1 MANDSILIQVQLG
14 SPTKANINA
23 VTRQIQSALSNVSA
37 NVQIQNGR
45 QAAQQLQTIKNKT
58 DSATKS
64 MNSFGE
70 AIGLSG
76 RRFLAFTSAVAVVGR
91 LTSAL
96 SQATREAIKFER
108 EFVKLAQVFDT
119 DVKSLGSLQNSM
131 SKLAQ
136 EFGLSATV
144 VAKTSVVLA
153 QSGLTARQT
162 EQAMRT
168 LAKTTLAATF
178 DSLAASTEGAV
189 AIMAQFGTEASKLET
204 QLGAINAVS
213 KRFAVES
220 GDIIEAVR
228 RAGGAFKAA
237 GGNLNEFI
245 SLFTAVRSTTRES
258 AETIAT
264 GFRTIFARL
273 QRPKTIEF
281 FRQLNIEL
289 TDGRGNFIGA
299 FEAIKRLS
307 RGLEEAGIRAGS
319 LRFAEVVEQLGGIR
333 QVSRVIP
340 LLQQFSKAEKARQV
354 AVAGGGSLDRD
365 AAKAQETLSQAFART
380 TENFRALIREISQ
393 TATFQAI
400 VKIALDLANSFIEV
414 ARSLKPLIPLIA
426 AFGAIKIGGLASG
439 ALKKG
444 FGGAGGTGGLGQ
456 GFNKGGFVP
465 GTGNSDTVPAMLTPG
480 EFVIRKS
487 AVQAFGAENL
497 AGINKYKYGGRIED
511 LGKIYTSI
519 PRKSGYKRIK
529 NRRLNDTSVF
539 KKVTPTKKDLDLW
552 NSLKGSFGKRFE
564 KVLSNKFPVLGQSD
578 PYRYAFLD
586 FPEARAEAKFMK
598 RGETYNKGENDKNLK
613 GNTNSSIAAKN
624 FLYENSSI
632 RGNGIKNRSTKEL
645 ATYALAKKP
654 VTTYWADPEEW
665 VRRSTGGIIQKF
677 AKGGQVGTDT
687 VPALLTPGE
696 FVINK
701 KSAEA
706 FGYGNLGKI
715 NKYAKGGPV
724 KKFANGGGVGD
735 DFERATGKVLANA
748 RDGQKHV
755 DTFIGS
761 LGEFATE
768 FKKGFS
774 GAIQDIKSFES
785 QVAKKIKQLQAGGA
799 SEEEIKKQQERKS
812 KLSTARGV
820 QTKTKSGKTAIAV
833 RGGKA
838 TQQTV
843 EHEVAHAVDEA
854 LGKQAGSDKKA
865 SATKGTFQSDLV
877 EKMKPILEE
886 QLRAQGKSE
895 KQIQYRLKNEEIFAD
910 LMSKATPEMRKILV
924 STTDSAEGMEAIAQ
938 AARGA
943 KKKGGR
949 LKGLAGVDQ
958 DIYRDSKIGRTDAII
973 AKVRGD
979 IASKEKGEVQRAK
992 DLSAKNIEEIRT
1004 SRFKPKSTNIFAG
1017 FSGEATK
1024 RRRSEE
1030 EEKKA
1035 KQRRDAQNASLQNLF
1050 GRPRGGP
1057 SGPGGRPNKD
1067 QENAQEKAT
1076 ASLDNFAIRM
1086 ASVSVLLSQTG
1097 LLEPIGKIASRAGDG
1112 LSKMLGSIAGG
1123 EENVNAFK
1131 DALVSGVSQLAIF
1144 GTALSGLG
1152 VDIGGLLKQGFAKSG
1167 GGGVAELVT
1176 GGFGRGRRVGAGLAA
1191 RGASFGDI
1199 IGGAA
1204 KSAGNVADKAG
1215 AGNFGKVAA
1224 KASGAMGGF
1233 TSAVSAAAGP
1243 LLLIAG
1249 LTFLASK
1256 GIQVLADAAIG
1267 TAEKQKKLDEA
1278 IDAGNIQDAGAA
1290 AAELADAQRG
1300 AAGLTIAGSTAAG
1313 AAIGAAVGS
1322 FVPVLGTAVGAL
1334 AGGLIGGTIA
1344 IVSSLDDF
1352 FYNTKAINIAAAKTA
1367 AALNATANSAKIS
1380 SAKNERLFRENKLD
1394 EAFAN
1399 IAKETS
1405 DSAKAIKEAQE
1416 FARQAKIG
1424 GDEEKI
1430 EEAGKKLAS
1439 AQEAQQKAIQRNLPQ
1454 IKELIKNQAKQNR
1467 GAKSLS
1473 EVLDTL
1479 PKQQAEQIRQRIK
1492 LDKEL
1497 NGEAADL
1504 KEQFQEVVVA
1514 GQEVADGLNITALQ
1528 KNIDDLNKLHSEQFN
1543 QQKKINELTGKQT
1556 TLGDTRANLSL
1567 QAGESIRGLTAAGSS
1582 FAGDISTA
1590 TGLSELN
1597 QVISNANSALQ
1608 QTGDTLHYVNSEGQ
1622 NEIKTR
1628 EEVNKILET
1637 GKIAQKEGIRL
1648 VKENSAALVQEIT
1661 KRKANIQTLNNFVT
1675 DFAFSS
1681 GKDKRQKTQQ
1691 FDSAQR
1697 VAAGLAAGKTVG
1709 EIQGVTQADKQ
1720 ASKALF
1726 EQFGDVAIF
1735 GGKTGKEVLG
1745 EARVQE
1751 FGGTEGI
1758 KKLAEA
1764 QGADAASLEKAIRE
1778 GALSEQDQMIKD
1790 LKQLN
1795 AASNSAQQ
1803 QNIML
1808 FNEGVNIFAK
1818 SVLLQAEK
1826 AKQDQQVERNKK
1838 IEEIKKKAGT
1848 DPAVKAAQEDVEA
1861 SKEALK
1867 VATDRRDE
1875 EEDFRKR
1882 MATGGVGEK
1891 DFNRIMA
1898 AGSVNQKAFTS
1909 TQTVGSRGGTY
1920 QVTIQQSAAEKFG
1933 LSEADQQMFK
1943 RLQGNKAMGI
1953 SSADVVAR
1961 RQAELEAAQEREKTT
1976 RSTLVNQRINAAGLS
1991 GPVGVSGASALA
2003 DSVKKSEEDLQKR
2016 KEIADQEA
2024 ETARLNNETEKLRQQ
2039 NNANQPTE
2047 ITVQTNSSLQ
2057 VNGIDNDLANKVA
2070 DATRPVVEN
2079 VASDSVIAGINIM
2092 EVGGDVPPRGHG
2104 VLLGSTR

>member
-14 SPTKANINA
+14 SPTRANINA
-23 VTRQIQSALSNVSA
+23 VTKQIQSALSNVSA

-58 DSATKS
+58 DSASKS

-76 RRFLAFTSAVAVVGR
+76 RRFIAFTSAVAVLGR

-96 SQATREAIKFER
+96 SQGTREAIKFQR

-119 DVKSLGSLQNSM
+119 DVRSLRGLQNSM
-131 SKLAQ
+131 SDLSR

-144 VAKTSVVLA
+144 IARTSVVLA

-162 EQAMRT
+162 EQAMAA
-168 LAKTTLAATF
+168 LAKTTLASTF
-178 DSLAASTEGAV
+178 DNLASTTEGAV
-189 AIMAQFGTEASKLET
+189 AIMAQFGTQASLLES
-204 QLGAINAVS
+204 QLGGINAVS
-213 KRFAVES
+213 KKFAVES

-237 GGNLNEFI
+237 GGNFEDFI
-245 SLFTAVRSTTRES
+245 ALFTAVRSTTRES
-258 AETIAT
+258 AETIST
-264 GFRTIFARL
+264 GFRTIFARI
-273 QRPKTIEF
+273 QRPRTIEF
-281 FRQLNIEL
+281 FRELNIEL
-289 TDGRGNFIGA
+289 TDGQGNFIGA
-299 FEAIKRLS
+299 FEAVRRLS
-307 RGLEEAGIRAGS
+307 EGLEKAGIQAGS
-319 LRFAEVVEQLGGIR
+319 LKFASVVEQLGGIR

-340 LLQQFSKAEKARQV
+340 LLQEFTKAEIARQV
-354 AVAGGGSLDRD
+354 IQEGGASLDAD
-365 AAKAQETLSQAFART
+365 AAKAQETLAQQFART

-393 TATFQAI
+393 TATFQAM
-400 VKIALDLANSFIEV
+400 VKIALDLANALIEV
-414 ARSLKPLIPLIA
+414 ARSLRPLIPLIA
-426 AFGAIKIGGLASG
+426 AFGAIKLGGLFSG
-439 ALKKG
+439 ALRKG
-444 FGGAGGTGGLGQ
+444 FGASTQETLLAANRGGP
-456 GFNKGGFVP
+456 VP
-465 GTGNSDTVPAMLTPG
+465 NTAAMLKPG
-480 EFVIRKS
+480 
-487 AVQAFGAENL
+487 G
-497 AGINKYKYGGRIED
+497 D
-511 LGKIYTSI
+511 
-519 PRKSGYKRIK
+519 
-529 NRRLNDTSVF
+529 
-539 KKVTPTKKDLDLW
+539 
-552 NSLKGSFGKRFE
+552 
-564 KVLSNKFPVLGQSD
+564 
-578 PYRYAFLD
+578 
-586 FPEARAEAKFMK
+586 
-598 RGETYNKGENDKNLK
+598 
-613 GNTNSSIAAKN
+613 
-624 FLYENSSI
+624 
-632 RGNGIKNRSTKEL
+632 
-645 ATYALAKKP
+645 
-654 VTTYWADPEEW
+654 
-665 VRRSTGGIIQKF
+665 
-677 AKGGQVGTDT
+677 VGTDT

-701 KSAEA
+701 KSAESI
-706 FGYGNLGKI
+706 GYENLRKL

-724 KKFANGGGVGD
+724 SRVQRFVDGGRIEKDVV
-735 DFERATGKVLANA
+735 RAQGTVLTSIKEAGKVFEDVMGDVAPEIKEIILSTFKGVEEVASGSAVSIDQKKTEFTEGTRGRAVIGGKGTGIGLQIQGEKVAATTETVAHEAGHLADVA
-748 RDGQKHV
+748 IGKTLGGKGRDGK
-755 DTFIGS
+755 
-761 LGEFATE
+761 
-768 FKKGFS
+768 
-774 GAIQDIKSFES
+774 
-785 QVAKKIKQLQAGGA
+785 
-799 SEEEIKKQQERKS
+799 
-812 KLSTARGV
+812 
-820 QTKTKSGKTAIAV
+820 
-833 RGGKA
+833 GGKGN
-838 TQQTV
+838 Q
-843 EHEVAHAVDEA
+843 
-854 LGKQAGSDKKA
+854 LA
-865 SATKGTFQSDLV
+865 SNTEGTFQFDV
-877 EKMKPILEE
+877 IEKIKPQMQKAMKGAGYSAE
-886 QLRAQGKSE
+886 QIDKYLGS
-895 KQIQYRLKNEEIFAD
+895 NEELFAEFFA
-910 LMSKATPEMRKILV
+910 KASPEVKKILT
-924 STTDSAEGMEAIAQ
+924 STTDSAKGMAELKGHLEKAGSTYGGLEASDIDIKPAEK
-938 AARGA
+938 AAAAKA
-943 KKKGGR
+943 KKPKPKPTTATEVEKLTAAKRKVDAGTRQARDQGVGQGMIDAAEKALNEAKAAFERIGQRKPGPVAGLGLSPTGSMSAKAQEAEIAKRKKVADELVVARQKELGVVKKGVER
-949 LKGLAGVDQ
+949 LKGQQKASQVLAE
-958 DIYRDSKIGRTDAII
+958 KI
-973 AKVRGD
+973 
-979 IASKEKGEVQRAK
+979 
-992 DLSAKNIEEIRT
+992 
-1004 SRFKPKSTNIFAG
+1004 
-1017 FSGEATK
+1017 
-1024 RRRSEE
+1024 
-1030 EEKKA
+1030 KKA
-1035 KQRRDAQNASLQNLF
+1035 KTKEIIQTI
-1050 GRPRGGP
+1050 RGSGPGAPSGP

-1067 QENAQEKAT
+1067 QQNAQEKAT

-1086 ASVSVLLSQTG
+1086 AGVSVLLSQTG

-1112 LSKMLGSIAGG
+1112 LSKMLGSIVGG

-1131 DALVSGVSQLAIF
+1131 DALVSGISQLAIF
-1144 GTALSGLG
+1144 GTALSSLG
-1152 VDIGGLLKQGFAKSG
+1152 VDIGGLLKKSFASVG
-1167 GGGVAELVT
+1167 GGDTAIGKLIGTVK

-1199 IGGAA
+1199 IGGSA
-1204 KSAGNVADKAG
+1204 KSAGNVAAKAG
-1215 AGNFGKVAA
+1215 AGKLGKVAA

-1256 GIQVLADAAIG
+1256 GIQVLSDAYFE
-1267 TAEKQKKLDEA
+1267 TAEKQKKVDAA
-1278 IDAGNIQDAGAA
+1278 IEAGNIQDAGAA
-1290 AAELADAQRG
+1290 AAELADAQRD
-1300 AAGLTIAGSTAAG
+1300 AAAATIVGSIAAG
-1313 AAIGAAVGS
+1313 AIIGSVIPG
-1322 FVPVLGTAVGAL
+1322 LGTAVGAL
-1334 AGGLIGGTIA
+1334 AGAIIGGTIA
-1344 IVSSLDDF
+1344 IVSNLDDF
-1352 FYNTKAINIAAAKTA
+1352 FYNTKAINIAAARTA
-1367 AALNATANSAKIS
+1367 AALNATAQAAKIS

-1399 IAKETS
+1399 VAKETN

-1416 FARQAKIG
+1416 FTRQAKIG

-1430 EEAGKKLAS
+1430 EEAGKRLAS

-1504 KEQFQEVVVA
+1504 KEQFQEMVVA

-1556 TLGDTRANLSL
+1556 TLGDTRANLGL

-1628 EEVNKILET
+1628 EELNKILAT

-1661 KRKANIQTLNNFVT
+1661 KRKQNIETLNNFVT

-1726 EQFGDVAIF
+1726 EQFGDIALF

-1764 QGADAASLEKAIRE
+1764 QGGDAAALEKAIRE

-1795 AASNSAQQ
+1795 DASNSAQQ

-1838 IEEIKKKAGT
+1838 IEDIKKKAGT
-1848 DPAVKAAQEDVEA
+1848 DPGVKAAQEDVEA
-1861 SKEALK
+1861 SKEAL
-1867 VATDRRDE
+1867 DRAKTREKE
-1875 EEDFRKR
+1875 EKAFRAK
-1882 MATGGVGEK
+1882 MATSGVGANTF
-1891 DFNRIMA
+1891 DQIMA
-1898 AGSVNQKAFTS
+1898 AGTVNQKAFES
-1909 TQTVGSRGGTY
+1909 TRVEYDDHGNAYEYTVRE
-1920 QVTIQQSAAEKFG
+1920 SAAEKFD
-1933 LSEADQQMFK
+1933 LNERDQQMFR
-1943 RLQGNKAMGI
+1943 RLQGNEAMGV
-1953 SSADVVAR
+1953 SSADVVTR
-1961 RQAELEAAQEREKTT
+1961 RQKELADAQEREKTT
-1976 RSTLVNQRINAAGLS
+1976 RSTLINQRINDAGLS
-1991 GPVGVSGASALA
+1991 GPAGVSGASALA
-2003 DSVKKSEEDLQKR
+2003 DSVKKSEEDLQTR
-2016 KEIADQEA
+2016 KEIADKEA
-2024 ETARLNNETEKLRQQ
+2024 ETARLNNETENLRQQ

-2070 DATRPVVEN
+2070 DAARPVVEN